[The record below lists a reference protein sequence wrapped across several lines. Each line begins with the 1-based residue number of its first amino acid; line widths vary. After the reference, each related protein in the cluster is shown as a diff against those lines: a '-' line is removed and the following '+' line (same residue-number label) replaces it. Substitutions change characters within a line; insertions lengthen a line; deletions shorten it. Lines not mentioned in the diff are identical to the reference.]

1 MAAKGALAIPEEF
14 VCTVMVLL
22 VLLKRPE
29 APEAGAVKTTLAPET
44 ALPELSFTVTA
55 SGVKAVLIVTDCGVV
70 PAFVVMEPG
79 APAVLVREKDVE
91 SEPVTAVTV

>member
-1 MAAKGALAIPEEF
+1 MPEEF
-14 VCTVMVLL
+14 VCTVMVAV

-29 APEAGAVKTTLAPET
+29 APVEGAVKTTLAPET

-55 SGVKAVLIVTDCGVV
+55 SGVKAVLMVTFCGVV
-70 PAFVVMEPG
+70 PALVAMEPG
-79 APAVLVREKDVE
+79 VPALLVRENDVD

>member
-1 MAAKGALAIPEEF
+1 MPEEF
-14 VCTVMVLL
+14 VCTVMVAV

-29 APEAGAVKTTLAPET
+29 APVEGAVKTTLAPET

-55 SGVKAVLIVTDCGVV
+55 SGLKAVLMVTFCGVV

-79 APAVLVREKDVE
+79 APAALVREKDVE
-91 SEPVTAVTV
+91 SEPVTALTV